1 MSESV
6 SVHQG
11 IALAG
16 RGAGARRGDWQLR
29 VVESRDLTDDGWL
42 KTGGLREMGFVR
54 NTRTERYLLRPFDV
68 LVTGR
73 AGSVRVALVPPAVSR
88 TVAGTTLLV
97 ARPRLP
103 ETGMGHWLWYFL
115 SSSHGKAQLARRMT
129 TGTAITFL
137 SARNLGEVDVPV
149 PSPHELDALARI
161 VEASEA
167 AHTATVQ
174 AARIRREVLR
184 DALVADVISR
194 ATSNA

>member
-1 MSESV
+1 MNKLV
-6 SVHQG
+6 SVYQG

-16 RGAGARRGDWQLR
+16 RGAGARRGDWRLR
-29 VVESRDLTDDGWL
+29 VVESRDLPDDGWL
-42 KTGGLREMGFVR
+42 GTDGLREMGFVR
-54 NTRTERYLLRPFDV
+54 NTRTERHLLRPFDV
-68 LVTGR
+68 QVTGR

-97 ARPRLP
+97 ARPRHP

-115 SSSHGKAQLARRMT
+115 TSSHGKAQLARRMT

-174 AARIRREVLR
+174 AARLRRKVLR
-184 DALVADVISR
+184 DALVDDVISR
-194 ATSNA
+194 ATSNV